1 MIYFLKGV
9 VEEINPSDGLPS
21 IVMSVGGVGY
31 DIKIS
36 YPTSL
41 EFKIGEESKIYTY
54 LHVREDCVELYGFKT
69 IDEKAFFKLLI
80 SVSGVGTK
88 VGISIL
94 SDIPYTDL
102 YNFIDIGDTNSL
114 TGVKGI
120 GKKTAERIILELKD
134 RIKKL
139 SISTKC
145 IDNNK
150 SFLSDNFENAI
161 EALVV
166 LGYSYDES
174 SKAVFS
180 LDKNFSLEELIK
192 ESLKILSI

>member
-1 MIYFLKGV
+1 MIYFLTGV
-9 VEEINPSDGLPS
+9 VEEINPLDGIPS
-21 IVMSVGGVGY
+21 IVISVGGIGY
-31 DIKIS
+31 DVKIPYNS
-36 YPTSL
+36 SL
-41 EFKIGEESKIYTY
+41 EFKIGEQSKIYTY
-54 LHVREDCVELYGFKT
+54 LHVREDCMELYGFKT

-80 SVSGVGTK
+80 SVSGVGTR

-102 YNFIDIGDTNSL
+102 YSFIDNGDINSL
-114 TGVKGI
+114 TKVKGI

-134 RIKKL
+134 KIKNLSIDKNYIDKSKI
-139 SISTKC
+139 SIST
-145 IDNNK
+145 
-150 SFLSDNFENAI
+150 NFENAI

-174 SKAVFS
+174 SRVVFS
-180 LDKNFSLEELIK
+180 LNKDFSLEELIK

>member
-54 LHVREDCVELYGFKT
+54 LHVREDCIELYGFKT
-69 IDEKAFFKLLI
+69 IDEKSFFKLLI

-102 YNFIDIGDTNSL
+102 YNFIDIGDINSL
-114 TGVKGI
+114 IGVKGI

-150 SFLSDNFENAI
+150 SCLSDNFDNAI

-174 SKAVFS
+174 YKVVFS
-180 LDKNFSLEELIK
+180 LNKNSSLEELIK